1 MTGTV
6 GKCEHV
12 RMMVYIHI
20 LRFFKQCVIL
30 VKDHSLGNDK
40 MAEKLAN
47 AGALGLS
54 AFGVTTL
61 CMMLLNTKMIIE
73 DGAGPGMAMVLG
85 IGMFFGGLIQV
96 LVGWQEWKSGNT
108 FGATAFT
115 SYGAFWLSFCMIQIY
130 GANYGFNNC
139 AKAMGIYML
148 AWTLFTVLMFI
159 ASLKLV
165 PILTI
170 IFGTASIGFT
180 LLTIGEFSEVAAVS
194 QAAGFVGTL
203 LALEALYGGVAQVI
217 NECWG
222 KELFPIGAEYMK
234 KKKAAEA
241 PKE

>member
-1 MTGTV
+1 
-6 GKCEHV
+6 
-12 RMMVYIHI
+12 
-20 LRFFKQCVIL
+20 
-30 VKDHSLGNDK
+30 

-61 CMMLLNTKMIIE
+61 CMMLLNTKLIIE

-159 ASLKLV
+159 ATLRLV

-170 IFGTASIGFT
+170 IFGTAVVGFT
-180 LLTIGEFSEVAAVS
+180 LLTIADFSGEAIVT
-194 QAAGFVGTL
+194 QIAGCVGTL
-203 LALEALYGGVAQVI
+203 LACEALYGGVAQVI
-217 NECWG
+217 NEVYG
-222 KELFPIGAEYMK
+222 REFFPIGVEYMK
-234 KKKAAEA
+234 KKAASK
-241 PKE
+241 KE

>member
-1 MTGTV
+1 
-6 GKCEHV
+6 
-12 RMMVYIHI
+12 
-20 LRFFKQCVIL
+20 
-30 VKDHSLGNDK
+30 
-40 MAEKLAN
+40 MADKLAN

-61 CMMLLNTKMIIE
+61 CMMLLNTKMIISE
-73 DGAGPGMAMVLG
+73 GAGPGMAMVLG

-130 GANYGFNNC
+130 ANVYGF
-139 AKAMGIYML
+139 AVQPKAMGIYML

-180 LLTIGEFSEVAAVS
+180 LLTVENFLTGDAASTVA
-194 QAAGFVGTL
+194 QIAGFVGTL

-222 KELFPIGAEYMK
+222 REMFPIGVEYMK
-234 KKKAAEA
+234 KKNAAKKDE
-241 PKE
+241 